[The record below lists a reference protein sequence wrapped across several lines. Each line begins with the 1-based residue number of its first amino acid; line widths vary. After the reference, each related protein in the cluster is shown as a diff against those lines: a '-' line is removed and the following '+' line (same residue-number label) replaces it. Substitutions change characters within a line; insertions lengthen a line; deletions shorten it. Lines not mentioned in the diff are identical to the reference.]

1 MIEKNNKLTS
11 LEEACCNHKIIL
23 NYSTGEYVCCKCGLV
38 TDKQYV
44 NSSFK
49 MTNYDSQSKFN
60 SSKHYVA
67 LGDRINVIDGMGS
80 YIDYQYSNFFVDK
93 NGQPISCKNQSLF
106 KRLKYKHDIRAK
118 LSNKETDFR
127 ALNTLNKI
135 ASKLELK
142 DNIRDRA
149 AYFYQK
155 IIRNEMKITNHL
167 TLAAL
172 CLLLAAREF
181 KENGP
186 LTVQEIANTFKKY
199 GHRVSPRSIIQLS
212 LKIKP
217 EFPNIFNKKSRKSEE
232 YMPRIISNVMNF
244 QEIKSR
250 LKSKNIDLRFYERNL
265 LNESMNILK
274 NLDNKSRGG
283 RNPFILAVATVYAAD
298 QKISEKYRFK
308 SILTQNLLSRC
319 TQTAEYSIRDHWRT
333 LLVQFIKNKK

>member
-1 MIEKNNKLTS
+1 MNEKNN
-11 LEEACCNHKIIL
+11 EALVIEDNCCRHKIIL

-49 MTNYDSQSKFN
+49 ITNNESQSKFN

-67 LGDRINVIDGMGS
+67 LGERVNVIDGMGS
-80 YIDYQYSNFFVDK
+80 YIDYQYSNFFIDK
-93 NGQPISCKNQSLF
+93 NGNPISSKNQNLF
-106 KRLKYKHDIRAK
+106 KRLKYKHNARAK
-118 LSNKETDFR
+118 LDKKETNFR

-155 IIRNEMKITNHL
+155 IVKNEKKRQITNHL

-186 LTVQEIANTFKKY
+186 LTVQEIANTFIKY

-212 LKIKP
+212 LKLKP
-217 EFPNIFNKKSRKSEE
+217 IFPNLFKRRSRKSEE
-232 YMPRIISNVMNF
+232 YMPRIISSIINSKEVR
-244 QEIKSR
+244 QR
-250 LKSKNIDLRFYERNL
+250 LQLKNIDLNFYERNL
-265 LNESMNILK
+265 LKESMAILK
-274 NLDNKSRGG
+274 KLDNASRGG

-298 QKISEKYRFK
+298 QKISQKFQMK
-308 SILTQNLLSRC
+308 SILTQKILSKC

-333 LLVQFIKNKK
+333 LLFQYIKK